1 MTIKPKAKKFRI
13 RRSPSASSAQTAAA
27 EQDVETGTPRPPEVE
42 RLRPRVVTNDGTQ
55 VRAETVET
63 DSAALEEAAAQPT
76 EATPASEQPGPA
88 QTPTPEAPQA
98 AAAGDTAE
106 AGLEP
111 EAPAAATVR
120 SGMVSSAKEMSVEA
134 ELDAIRREGLTGR
147 QLRMARRVAQK
158 HNLPATSDFD
168 AVRLLR
174 QQGIDPFQRSNM
186 LELVVPRGHEPE
198 AEKDRVQLPQTVPV
212 GQTTLPSTDLSPAEQ
227 REQEIT
233 AIQRDII
240 NRRRKKMLLLMTRLF
255 FFVAIPTAVVGWY
268 FYTMATP
275 MYATKSEFL
284 ILKADN
290 TGGSTGLGNLL
301 SGTQFATSQDS
312 IAVQSYLQS
321 KDAMLRLDKDQ
332 GFKAHF
338 SQPWIDP
345 IQRLPANPTNEQAY
359 KIYSKDV
366 KIGYDPTEGVVRME
380 VVAPDP
386 ETSANFSRSLLSY
399 AEERVNHLSEQK
411 RSDQMRD
418 ALAGFEN
425 AQIERRKA
433 QEALV
438 SLQQKGAIL
447 DPEGVIAALRG
458 QINNIEVQLQD
469 KQLELSALMDNPRP
483 NQAKVDGAKGDV
495 RRLQDLLDQLN
506 KRMVDASKGEN
517 SLAELSVRIQMAQ
530 ADLQTRDMMLQ
541 SALQQVEQTR
551 MEANRQVR
559 YLTTSVE
566 PVASQEAAY
575 PRKFENTILAFLFF
589 SGIYLMISLTASI
602 LREQITS

>member
-55 VRAETVET
+55 VRAEAAET
-63 DSAALEEAAAQPT
+63 DSAPLEEAAAQPT
-76 EATPASEQPGPA
+76 ETTPAAEQPGPA